1 LTTIDPFTADA
12 MTAGSKTVAV
22 LGEALIDR
30 FPSRDVIG
38 GAPFNVARNLALL
51 GAAPVMITR
60 IGDDALGKTIEADF
74 ARFGLDTKGLQ
85 RDSKHPTGTVTVH
98 MQGTHHRFEIG
109 ADAAWD
115 HLDGV
120 AAARVVAAC
129 KPRITYFGTL
139 AQRSAGSL
147 AAIGAALDASDALP
161 FLDLNL
167 RDGPDNKALSAA
179 SLARAHVVKVNDDE
193 LTQLIEWFVRPNLGA
208 LPWGERAHR
217 DAVAELVAQFDLM
230 RLVVTCGPKGWVC
243 IDGAN
248 RDWLEGTA
256 APVKVRDTVGAGD
269 AFSSI
274 LLLGEL
280 NGWALRTTLERAA
293 SFASAVCGINGAVD
307 PASGIYAAALAAWR
321 VHGRP

>member
-1 LTTIDPFTADA
+1 MA
-12 MTAGSKTVAV
+12 AGLKTVAV

-30 FPSRDVIG
+30 FPDRDVIG

-51 GAAPVMITR
+51 GAAPIMITR

-74 ARFGLDTKGLQ
+74 TRFGLDTRGLQ
-85 RDSKHPTGTVTVH
+85 HDPKRATGTVTVH

-115 HLDGV
+115 HLDGG
-120 AAARVVAAC
+120 AAAKVVAGC
-129 KPRITYFGTL
+129 KPRISYFGTL
-139 AQRSAGSL
+139 AQRSAGSR
-147 AAIGAALDASDALP
+147 AAIDRALGASDALP

-167 RDGPDNKALSAA
+167 RDGPDNRALSAA

-217 DAVAELVAQFDLM
+217 DAVAELVGRFDLR
-230 RLVVTCGPKGWVC
+230 RLVVTCGPRGWIC
-243 IDGAN
+243 IDGPTL
-248 RDWLEGTA
+248 DWIEGSA
-256 APVKVRDTVGAGD
+256 APVVVRDTVGAGD

-274 LLLGEL
+274 LVLGEL
-280 NGWALRTTLERAA
+280 NGWPLRTTLERAA
-293 SFASAVCGINGAVD
+293 SFASAVCGIYGAVD
-307 PASGIYAAALAAWR
+307 PVSGIYAAALAEWG
-321 VHGRP
+321 VQGPL